1 MEKLNRRQFVAGA
14 AVASAAM
21 AAGATAALA
30 DEGAPEGQWD
40 LEADVVIV
48 GAGGG
53 GMAAAVL
60 LSEAGKAVTL
70 VEVGSDQHAGNT
82 SLCAGMIQGCCTQA
96 QADGGIED
104 SVEEYV

>member
-60 LSEAGKAVTL
+60 LSEAG
-70 VEVGSDQHAGNT
+70 
-82 SLCAGMIQGCCTQA
+82 
-96 QADGGIED
+96 
-104 SVEEYV
+104 